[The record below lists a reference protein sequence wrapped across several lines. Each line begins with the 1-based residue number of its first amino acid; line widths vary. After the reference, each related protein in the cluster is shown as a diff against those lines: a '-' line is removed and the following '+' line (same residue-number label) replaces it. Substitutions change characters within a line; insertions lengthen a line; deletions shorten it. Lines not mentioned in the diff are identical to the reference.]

1 MNDLQIYNLVLSFR
15 KAIERARDAGEFQ
28 EDIAFGHFPRRCC
41 GDTSYLLA
49 EFLNRHGAESIWV
62 SMEKDGSHAWLVVK
76 DYRVKRPTSTSYNWP
91 EEMRETLKSYGVEEP
106 EKTLDTSHY
115 TETDLENG
123 LIIDITADQ
132 FPDYDISVYVGMVD
146 SFHKQFGFKQAH
158 DYNGLNDL
166 NGRLERLYSVI
177 DRYL

>member
-1 MNDLQIYNLVLSFR
+1 
-15 KAIERARDAGEFQ
+15 
-28 EDIAFGHFPRRCC
+28 
-41 GDTSYLLA
+41 
-49 EFLNRHGAESIWV
+49 
-62 SMEKDGSHAWLVVK
+62 MEKDGSHAWLVVK

-91 EEMRETLKSYGVEEP
+91 EKMWEILKSYGIEEP
-106 EKTLDTSHY
+106 EKAIDTTHY

-132 FPDYDISVYVGMVD
+132 FPDYDISVYAGMVD